1 MSADESRLR
10 GMYFQRAAD
19 SVSTTAA
26 VRADPRTALRGGLP
40 DRYLTPDD
48 IAEIFEVP
56 KETVYQWRKKRIG
69 PPGFRIGKYIRY
81 DPADV
86 LAHVAERKSTDQ
98 DAA

>member
-1 MSADESRLR
+1 MRSLTPTDSGPRATLR
-10 GMYFQRAAD
+10 A
-19 SVSTTAA
+19 
-26 VRADPRTALRGGLP
+26 GLP

-56 KETVYQWRKKRIG
+56 KETVYQWRKKRTG
-69 PPGFRIGKYIRY
+69 PPGFRIGKHVRY

-86 LAHVAERKSTDQ
+86 QSYVAELRRTAI

>member
-1 MSADESRLR
+1 MTPPLLEETDSR
-10 GMYFQRAAD
+10 AI
-19 SVSTTAA
+19 
-26 VRADPRTALRGGLP
+26 LRGGLP

-56 KETVYQWRKKRIG
+56 KETVYQWRKKRVG
-69 PPGFRIGKYIRY
+69 PPGFRIGKYVRY

-86 LAHVAERKSTDQ
+86 RAYVTQLKSADY

>member
-1 MSADESRLR
+1 MEDAVTPPRLPEETNP
-10 GMYFQRAAD
+10 RA
-19 SVSTTAA
+19 V
-26 VRADPRTALRGGLP
+26 LWGGLP

-69 PPGFRIGKYIRY
+69 PAGFRIGKYVRY

-86 LAHVAERKSTDQ
+86 RAYVAERKTADS